1 MDGRD
6 FVTVGEFERT
16 VSRLEASDVRIQKL
30 HEQTSEN
37 LQQISKALAVHLSQ
51 QEVADARDRTD
62 RQRIFAVTLVVLTA
76 FLAAIMP
83 WLLRSLDLV
92 SGVV

>member
-51 QEVADARDRTD
+51 QEVADAQDKTD

-76 FLAAIMP
+76 SLAAIMP